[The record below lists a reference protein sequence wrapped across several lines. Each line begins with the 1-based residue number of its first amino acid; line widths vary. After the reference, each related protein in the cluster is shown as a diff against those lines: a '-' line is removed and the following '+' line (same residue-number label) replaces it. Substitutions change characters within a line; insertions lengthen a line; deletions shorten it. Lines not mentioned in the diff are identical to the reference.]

1 MGPAIKRQEHYP
13 IKTAA
18 AAPPTGRSESS
29 WRTEPLVGR
38 CAEAGE
44 KLSDDPENYGLF
56 LFADP
61 DQTRS
66 SPIRFFAQHFLEPQY
81 YYSTKSLVDCDVLTY
96 VYEGSLELSGRSGKI
111 ASIEEGGVLRISQ
124 GPDAV
129 HALDNSDA
137 RLACFMRIVIAADA
151 AGIDATYEIKT
162 FSETEKRGRWRLI
175 ASRGGRDGSIALRA
189 DVNVYASLL
198 DAGETA
204 HHALIP
210 NRVAWAHATFGAL
223 KINGQTIHP
232 GVALKLSGIAS
243 IDVVAES
250 EQAEV
255 LLFDSAA

>member
-189 DVNVYASLL
+189 DVNVYASLRRRR
-198 DAGETA
+198 DGASRVDSQPRRMGARHIWRAEDQRPDHPSWRRPETLG
-204 HHALIP
+204 HSVDRRRG
-210 NRVAWAHATFGAL
+210 RVRTSRGPA
-223 KINGQTIHP
+223 
-232 GVALKLSGIAS
+232 V
-243 IDVVAES
+243 
-250 EQAEV
+250 
-255 LLFDSAA
+255 